1 VARMRQARR
10 CRAHRGDGQPC
21 RAWAMMGGFVCRAH
35 GGSASRVRYAAH
47 CRLTE
52 ANCLREFEVT
62 YARLLR
68 ELAAWHWER
77 VTVTAQLLGIRP
89 ADVRPS
95 DIGVC
100 RGWFGVPAGPET
112 APRIRHDRRFGP
124 RAA

>member
-1 VARMRQARR
+1 VARIRQARR

-21 RAWAMMGGFVCRAH
+21 RAWAMAGQFVCRVH
-35 GGSASRVRYAAH
+35 GGSAPRARYAAH

-62 YARLLR
+62 YARWLR
-68 ELAAWHWER
+68 ELAAWHLER
-77 VTVTAQLLGIRP
+77 VTVTAQLLGIP
-89 ADVRPS
+89 VADVRPS
-95 DIGVC
+95 DIGCC